1 MQGCTSFYF
10 NRAVELH
17 TFLQAMTVQQLGGLM
32 YD

>member
-1 MQGCTSFYF
+1 MQGRTPFYF

-17 TFLQAMTVQQLGGLM
+17 AFLQAMTAQQLGGLM